1 MAPCPGI
8 PQSEA
13 KIREADRLECEA
25 WNTFIWA
32 GGPAMRSPGEPQAEP
47 AGRHQGCRTRDR
59 QGAGTE
65 KAAPGAGRLRRE
77 AIADRSPVG
86 SEQKTT
92 HRHTRCY
99 FGG

>member
-47 AGRHQGCRTRDR
+47 AGI
-59 QGAGTE
+59 
-65 KAAPGAGRLRRE
+65 KAAERAIDKALAPKKQRLVPAG
-77 AIADRSPVG
+77 
-86 SEQKTT
+86 
-92 HRHTRCY
+92 
-99 FGG
+99 